1 MTALNVRNLSIV
13 CFTVKALE
21 SLERADI
28 HGIHVS
34 VGKYA
39 ATVGADVNKVES
51 RDSRVTSAVL

>member
-1 MTALNVRNLSIV
+1 MTALNVRNLSIA

-34 VGKYA
+34 EGKYA